1 MTRQDHVN
9 YALLK
14 SVSLDT
20 VGRLVG
26 IFVVS
31 AELADRYN
39 SSGSL
44 LGIAHYTI
52 CLQCFCLQC
61 FDTVGWAAGR
71 ASGL

>member
-20 VGRLVG
+20 VGRVVG

-31 AELADRYN
+31 AELAD
-39 SSGSL
+39 
-44 LGIAHYTI
+44 
-52 CLQCFCLQC
+52 
-61 FDTVGWAAGR
+61 
-71 ASGL
+71 

>member
-20 VGRLVG
+20 AGRRVA

-44 LGIAHYTI
+44 LGIAVLLVHYTS
-52 CLQCFCLQC
+52 L
-61 FDTVGWAAGR
+61 T
-71 ASGL
+71 ASFPGQPG